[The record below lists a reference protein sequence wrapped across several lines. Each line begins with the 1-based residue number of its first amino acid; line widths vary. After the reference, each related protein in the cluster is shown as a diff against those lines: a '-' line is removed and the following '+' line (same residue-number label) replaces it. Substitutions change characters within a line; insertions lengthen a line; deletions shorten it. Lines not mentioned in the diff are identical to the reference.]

1 MQYTKFELEQ
11 LENLVSEGYLRKSVK
26 GPLTLYGYT
35 DKCTFDRHWT
45 PLTRQA
51 RGLIIESE
59 TGKVVA
65 LPLPKFFNLG
75 EMEETLLHNLP
86 QEQPEVFEKV
96 DGSLGIVFHHNG
108 EWQVSTRGSF
118 YSEQAVKAK
127 ELLTKYNLRDLSENL
142 TLLVEIIY
150 PSNKIIV
157 DYGSQEKLVLL
168 AVNNRERGFGLCSR
182 DMMMLAWCIEMESAK
197 RYDLTVPQM
206 IELQKSIPKD
216 QEGFVLKYSNGLRVK
231 IKGDEYLRIAKLMS
245 SLSPISCWEVMK
257 NGKVDTFYLQQLPEE
272 FKKDFEPIVVAL
284 ENQYSKI
291 VSEIAEDLNKLP
303 TNGSTPK
310 DRKILGLFLNT
321 NNNVKHKSAM
331 FPAIL
336 GKRDQIDK
344 YIMKTIRPNGNEM
357 SYL

>member
-1 MQYTKFELEQ
+1 MQYSKSELEQ
-11 LENLVSEGYLRKSVK
+11 FENLFSEGYLRKSVK
-26 GPLTLYGYT
+26 GSLTLFGYT
-35 DKCTFDRHWT
+35 DKCTFDRFWT
-45 PLTRQA
+45 PFTRQA

-75 EMEETLLHNLP
+75 EMEETFLSNLP
-86 QEQPEVFEKV
+86 KEQPAVFEKV
-96 DGSLGIVFHHNG
+96 DGSLGIIFRHDG

-118 YSEQAVKAK
+118 YSDQAVKAK
-127 ELLTKYNLRDLSENL
+127 ELLSKYDLKNVRENF

-157 DYGSQEKLVLL
+157 NYGNQEKLVLL
-168 AVNNRERGFGLCSR
+168 AINDRDTGLEIETPTAETI
-182 DMMMLAWCIEMESAK
+182 AWSMNMEYAQS
-197 RYDLTVPQM
+197 YPYSIPQM
-206 IELQKSIPKD
+206 LELQKTMPKD

-231 IKGDEYLRIAKLMS
+231 IKGSEYLRIAKLMS

-284 ENQYSKI
+284 ETQYSK
-291 VSEIAEDLNKLP
+291 VVNEIMEDLNKLP
-303 TNGSTPK
+303 TNGSSPE
-310 DRKILGLFLNT
+310 DRKIVGLFLAKSE
-321 NNNVKHKSAM
+321 NVKHKSAM

-336 GKRDQIDK
+336 GKKDQVDK
-344 YIMKTIRPNGNEM
+344 YVMRTIRPNGNEM
-357 SYL
+357 SNL